1 MIKLERRNAADD
13 TPRKFHLRI
22 HRQLSFG
29 FPPMR
34 GYASAA
40 RMAKP
45 QLRNAIDWGELAP
58 LHLRARMVAD
68 GLFSGAHRSVRRGAG
83 VEFAGHR
90 VYVPGDE
97 LRFIDVRASMRQ
109 ERVVV
114 RQFETETER
123 ALRLVVDATQSMAFR
138 GSGPAAKVAFAS
150 LLAAALARVAVSSG
164 DPVGLDFIGGDAA
177 RRVPPSARAETFN
190 RIVDTLEHARA
201 SGDARQRPDMVEE
214 SLGTALRG
222 ARRGSAIVVL
232 SDLLD
237 LPDNAAEAISALGT
251 RGRPLA
257 VVEVLDPDEATLPYE
272 GPIRLR
278 AAEAGPNDVVSIQTD
293 APTVRAEYIAKLNAR
308 ADGWRAALGR
318 HGGALV
324 RCVTSDNPVS
334 VAREILRAIAR
345 PPDSGP

>member
-1 MIKLERRNAADD
+1 
-13 TPRKFHLRI
+13 
-22 HRQLSFG
+22 
-29 FPPMR
+29 
-34 GYASAA
+34 
-40 RMAKP
+40 MAKRP
-45 QLRNAIDWGELAP
+45 EPLRNQIDWGELAP
-58 LHLRARMVAD
+58 LHLRARLVAD

-123 ALRLVVDATQSMAFR
+123 ALRLVIDATTSMGFR
-138 GSGPAAKVAFAS
+138 GKDAPGAKVAFAS
-150 LLAAALARVAVSSG
+150 LLAAALARVALASG
-164 DPVGLDFIGGDAA
+164 DPVGLDWIGGDVT
-177 RRVPPSARAETFN
+177 RRVPPSARSETFN
-190 RIVDTLEHARA
+190 RIVDTLESAKTG
-201 SGDARQRPDMVEE
+201 GDARARPDLLDEG
-214 SLGTALRG
+214 LGVALRG
-222 ARRGSAIVVL
+222 ARRGSAIVVF

-237 LPDNAAEAISALGT
+237 LPDEAAESIAALGT

-257 VVEVLDPDEATLPYE
+257 VVEVLDPEEATLPYE

-293 APTVRAEYIAKLNAR
+293 APTVRAEYIANLNAR
-308 ADGWRAALGR
+308 ATTWRDALSR

-324 RCVTSDNPVS
+324 RSVTTDNPIS
-334 VAREILRAIAR
+334 VARDILRAIAR
-345 PPDSGP
+345 PVDMEGSSA